1 MTVTPPPAA
10 QPHAFSY
17 SVAPNPIY
25 DDKGMLYVL
34 FAGES
39 QTLPEHKIGP
49 KIYDYFLLHIVEE
62 GRGVFVHDGQPYEL
76 EAGDAFLIRP
86 GRLVSYAADP
96 LHPWRYRWIS
106 FAGPL
111 AEEAVHAAGLTPQH
125 PVFRPAAVSDI
136 PRLLSDTLES
146 FRSRRAGAHLASLGY
161 LYLILAA
168 AEDVVRGDSALPA
181 ADTAGSLAVKQM
193 IRYMTDQYA
202 HPVSIEDMCQS
213 LGYNRAYLSR
223 LFKQDTGV
231 APVTYLLRLRID
243 KARGLLRERPDLSI
257 QQIASSVGLTD
268 PLYFSRQFQRLHGQ
282 SPTAYRESVLGRP

>member
-1 MTVTPPPAA
+1 MTHSSSPSA
-10 QPHAFSY
+10 QLPDFSY
-17 SVAPNPIY
+17 SVAPNPVY

-62 GRGVFVHDGQPYEL
+62 GRGTFVHDGQPYEL

-86 GRLVSYAADP
+86 GRLVSYISDSRR
-96 LHPWRYRWIS
+96 PWRYRWIS
-106 FAGPL
+106 FAGKL
-111 AEEAVHAAGLTPQH
+111 AEDTVRTAGLTRQH
-125 PVFRPAAVSDI
+125 PVFRPAPESDI
-136 PRLLSDTLES
+136 PRLLLHTLES

-161 LYLILAA
+161 LHLILSA

-223 LFKQDTGV
+223 LFKKETGA

-282 SPTAYRESVLGRP
+282 SPTAYRESVLNRT

>member
-1 MTVTPPPAA
+1 MNESKPD
-10 QPHAFSY
+10 FSY

-39 QTLPEHKIGP
+39 QTLPEHRIGP
-49 KIYDYFLLHIVEE
+49 KIYDYFLMHVVEE
-62 GRGVFVHDGQPYEL
+62 GRGTFTHEGQPYEL

-86 GRLVSYAADP
+86 GRLVSYASDKYR
-96 LHPWRYRWIS
+96 PWRYRWIA

-111 AEEAVHAAGLTPQH
+111 AEEAVDTAGLTPIH
-125 PVFRPAAVSDI
+125 PVFRPAPESNI
-136 PRLLSDTLES
+136 PRLLSDTLNV
-146 FRSRRAGAHLASLGY
+146 FRSRRAGAHLSSLGY

-168 AEDVVRGDSALPA
+168 AEDVVRGDGAIPA
-181 ADTAGSLAVKQM
+181 AETAGSLAVKQM

-223 LFKQDTGV
+223 VFKQETGA

-243 KARGLLRERPDLSI
+243 KARALLRERPDLSI

-282 SPTAYRESVLGRP
+282 SPTAYRESVLGKPR

>member
-1 MTVTPPPAA
+1 MNNILPE
-10 QPHAFSY
+10 FSY
-17 SVAPNPIY
+17 TVAPNPVY
-25 DDKGMLYVL
+25 DDTGSLHVL

-49 KIYDYFLLHIVEE
+49 KIYDYFLMHMIES
-62 GRGVFVHDGQPYEL
+62 GCGIFVHEGQEVRL

-86 GRLVSYAADP
+86 GRLVSYISDN
-96 LHPWRYRWIS
+96 HQPWRYRWIA
-106 FAGPL
+106 FAGSS
-111 AEEAVHAAGLTPQH
+111 AESLVQGAGLTPEH
-125 PVFRPAAVSDI
+125 PVFRPAPQSNI
-136 PRLLSDTLES
+136 PRLLSDTLNA
-146 FRSRRAGAHLASLGY
+146 FRARRSAAQLSSLGN
-161 LYLILAA
+161 LYLILAS
-168 AEDVVRGDSALPA
+168 AEDVVRGDYSLPA

-213 LGYNRAYLSR
+213 LGYNRAYLAR
-223 LFKQDTGV
+223 LFKKETGV

-243 KARGLLRERPDLSI
+243 KARGLLRERPDLSV

-282 SPTAYRESVLGRP
+282 SPTAYRESVLGR

>member
-1 MTVTPPPAA
+1 MPEETEG
-10 QPHAFSY
+10 FSY
-17 SVAPNPIY
+17 SVAPNPVY

-39 QTLPEHKIGP
+39 QTLPEHRIGP
-49 KIYDYFLLHIVEE
+49 KIYDYFLLHVVER
-62 GRGVFVHDGQPYEL
+62 GRGAFVHEGQTYEL

-86 GRLVSYAADP
+86 GRLVSYVSDRGA
-96 LHPWRYRWIS
+96 PWSYRWIA

-111 AEEAVHAAGLTPQH
+111 AEDAVRTAGLTAQH
-125 PVFRPAAVSDI
+125 PVFRPSGESDI
-136 PRLLSDTLES
+136 PSLLNDTLEV

-161 LYLILAA
+161 LHLILAA
-168 AEDVVRGDSALPA
+168 AEDVVRGESAVPA

-202 HPVSIEDMCQS
+202 HPVSIEDMCHS

-223 LFKQDTGV
+223 MFKKETGV

-243 KARGLLRERPDLSI
+243 KARGLLRERPDLSV
-257 QQIASSVGLTD
+257 QQIAASVGLTD

-282 SPTAYRESVLGRP
+282 APTAYRESVLR

>member
-1 MTVTPPPAA
+1 MNEHQAG
-10 QPHAFSY
+10 FSY
-17 SVAPNPIY
+17 SVAPNPVY
-25 DDKGMLYVL
+25 DNKGRLYVL

-49 KIYDYFLLHIVEE
+49 KIYDYFLLHVVEE
-62 GRGVFVHDGQPYEL
+62 GRGTFTHEGQPYSL

-86 GRLVSYAADP
+86 GRLVSYASDR
-96 LHPWRYRWIS
+96 HRPWRYRWIA
-106 FAGPL
+106 FAGPS
-111 AEEAVHAAGLTPQH
+111 AGEVVDTAGLTPQH
-125 PVFRPAAVSDI
+125 PVFRPAPESDI
-136 PRLLSDTLES
+136 PRLLQHTLDV
-146 FRSRRAGAHLASLGY
+146 FRSRRAGAHLSSLGY

-168 AEDVVRGDSALPA
+168 AEDVVRGDDAIPA
-181 ADTAGSLAVKQM
+181 AETAGSLAVKQM

-223 LFKQDTGV
+223 VFKQETGT

-243 KARGLLRERPDLSI
+243 KARALLRERPDLSV

-282 SPTAYRESVLGRP
+282 SPTAYRESVLGR

>member
-1 MTVTPPPAA
+1 MTDRTKE
-10 QPHAFSY
+10 FSY
-17 SVAPNPIY
+17 SVAPNPVY

-39 QTLPEHKIGP
+39 QTLPVHQIGP

-62 GRGVFVHDGQPYEL
+62 GRGAFVHEGQPYAL
-76 EAGDAFLIRP
+76 ETGDAFLIRP
-86 GRLVSYAADP
+86 GRLVSYVSDANE
-96 LHPWRYRWIS
+96 PWRYRWIA

-111 AEEAVHAAGLTPQH
+111 AEDAVRTAGLTPQH
-125 PVFRPAAVSDI
+125 PVFRPAAESGI
-136 PRLLSDTLES
+136 LRLLSDTLDV
-146 FRSRRAGAHLASLGY
+146 FRSRRAAAHLASLGY
-161 LYLILAA
+161 LHLILAA

-181 ADTAGSLAVKQM
+181 ADTAGRLAVKQM

-223 LFKQDTGV
+223 MFKKETGV

-243 KARGLLRERPDLSI
+243 KARGLLRERPDLSV

-268 PLYFSRQFQRLHGQ
+268 PLYFSRQFQRLYGK
-282 SPTAYRESVLGRP
+282 SPTAYRESVLGRQDTEQS

>member
-1 MTVTPPPAA
+1 MTET
-10 QPHAFSY
+10 QPEFSY
-17 SVAPNPIY
+17 SVAPNPVY
-25 DDKGMLYVL
+25 DNKGTLYVL

-39 QTLPEHKIGP
+39 QTLPEHRIGP
-49 KIYDYFLLHIVEE
+49 KIYDYFLLHVVEE
-62 GRGVFVHDGQPYEL
+62 GRGTFTHEGQPYTL

-86 GRLVSYAADP
+86 GRLVSYASDA
-96 LHPWRYRWIS
+96 HQPWRYRWLA
-106 FAGPL
+106 FAGPA
-111 AEEAVHAAGLTPQH
+111 AEKVVDAAGLTPTH
-125 PVFRPAAVSDI
+125 PVFRPSTESDI
-136 PRLLSDTLES
+136 PRMLQDALNV
-146 FRSRRAGAHLASLGY
+146 FRSRRAGAHLSSLGY

-168 AEDVVRGDSALPA
+168 AEDVVRGEDAVPA
-181 ADTAGSLAVKQM
+181 AETAGSLAVKQM

-223 LFKQDTGV
+223 VFKQETGV

-268 PLYFSRQFQRLHGQ
+268 PLYFSRQFQRLHGK
-282 SPTAYRESVLGRP
+282 SPTAYRESVLGR